1 MVTRQSTRQ
10 QNAGAFGDGAADDAT
25 IAASSGGQS
34 AGGGTATATARSV
47 EGGDAGN
54 DTASQVAA
62 QLAEV
67 LRGNPNALKDI
78 LAQAGQST
86 GHLAGQAAGQVQEQ
100 ATSRLDKGKA
110 SVVEGLGSVVEQIRQ
125 MGENLRKTDQG
136 GVVDYAAQY
145 GDAAA
150 DRLERFSGYLNK
162 HDVGEIVGDVEDFAR
177 RNAAYFVGGTFL
189 LGLLGARFLKSSSP
203 HQQLMQRLPPE
214 GTAGSNTH
222 TVYSR
227 SEGSTEATATTSDG
241 ATHPLATPAG
251 ELP

>member
-1 MVTRQSTRQ
+1 MATRQGTKRQSTW
-10 QNAGAFGDGAADDAT
+10 AGGDEDDA
-25 IAASSGGQS
+25 ANASADGQNGGGVAS
-34 AGGGTATATARSV
+34 AGTGQTNA
-47 EGGDAGN
+47 EN

-62 QLAEV
+62 QLAEI

-86 GHLAGQAAGQVQEQ
+86 GQAAGQAAGQVQEQ

-110 SVVEGLGSVVEQIRQ
+110 NVVEGLGTVVEQVRL

-136 GVVDYAAQY
+136 GVVQYVAQY

-150 DRLERFSGYLNK
+150 GQLERFSGYLNE
-162 HDVGEIVGDVEDFAR
+162 HDVSELVGEVEDFAR
-177 RNAAYFVGGTFL
+177 RNATYFVGGAFL

-203 HQQLMQRLPPE
+203 NQQLMRRLPPE
-214 GTAGSNTH
+214 GTAGSDTH

-227 SEGSTEATATTSDG
+227 SEGQTEGVATTSDE
-241 ATHPLATPAG
+241 ATHPLATPTG
-251 ELP
+251 VLP